1 MVVKSPEKDALTLCR
16 VKFGAFYEFLEAEH
30 GAKFDRIA
38 SGHYARIVRDP
49 QNPSA
54 PVQLALTPDPVKDQ
68 TYFLAHLSQQ
78 QLLRTIFPLGPLTK
92 VVKALPLP
100 ALPGQCCISGG
111 LSAISLTQQ
120 TRPLQRLY
128 LQMQTNAAVCQF

>member
-1 MVVKSPEKDALTLCR
+1 MKSPEKDALTLCR

-49 QNPSA
+49 QNRSA

-78 QLLRTIFPLGPLTK
+78 QLSRTIFPLGPLTK
-92 VVKALPLP
+92 VGKVLPVSALLR
-100 ALPGQCCISGG
+100 QSCVSGW
-111 LSAISLTQQ
+111 LSAITLVQQ
-120 TRPLQRLY
+120 TQPLQRSF
-128 LQMQTNAAVCQF
+128 LQTQTNAVVCQM

>member
-1 MVVKSPEKDALTLCR
+1 MKLPERGASTMCR

-49 QNPSA
+49 QNPVA

-78 QLLRTIFPLGPLTK
+78 QLSRTIFPLGPLTK
-92 VVKALPLP
+92 VAKVVPY
-100 ALPGQCCISGG
+100 
-111 LSAISLTQQ
+111 
-120 TRPLQRLY
+120 QRCLVSVVF
-128 LQMQTNAAVCQF
+128 LVGSVQ